1 MSENAMTVAVKQKKA
16 EVMIVDDQ
24 PLVREGL
31 IRIIN
36 RERDLNCDCAVESIM
51 AARSQL
57 ASHQPDLL
65 LMDILLPDGCGL
77 DFIKQLTLEHSSLPV
92 LVVSQCE
99 ETLYAERALKAGARG
114 FLMKNEAPSGIP
126 AAIREVLAGQFHV
139 SPKVAALALHQMAG
153 RKSGFQ
159 REGLGNLTDREL
171 QVFQLLGAGVNTR
184 DIAAKL
190 HLSVKT
196 IETHRENIKRK
207 LKLSSAAELI
217 RYSTNWVGRQTMGN
231 NREPEPS
238 NLAGADCLGFLPAIE

>member
-1 MSENAMTVAVKQKKA
+1 MAVAFKQKKA
-16 EVMIVDDQ
+16 EILVADDQ

-36 RERDLNCDCAVESIM
+36 REKDLNCCCAVESIISV
-51 AARSQL
+51 RDQL
-57 ASHQPDLL
+57 TVCKPDLL

-77 DFIKQLTLEHSSLPV
+77 DFIKQLAQEHPELPV
-92 LVVSQCE
+92 LVVSQCD

-114 FLMKNEAPSGIP
+114 FLMKNHATSGIP
-126 AAIREVLAGQFHV
+126 AAIRAVLAGQIHV

-171 QVFQLLGAGVNTR
+171 QIFQLLGAGVNTR
-184 DIAAKL
+184 DMAAKL

-217 RYSTNWVGRQTMGN
+217 RYSANWVERQNLGI
-231 NREPEPS
+231 NRQAELRPVES
-238 NLAGADCLGFLPAIE
+238 LQSI

>member
-1 MSENAMTVAVKQKKA
+1 MATAFKQKKT
-16 EVMIVDDQ
+16 EIMIVDDQ

-36 RERDLNCDCAVESIM
+36 RERDLNCCCAVDSIT
-51 AARSQL
+51 AARDQL
-57 ASHQPDLL
+57 VVFKPDLL
-65 LMDILLPDGCGL
+65 LMDILLPDGSGL
-77 DFIKQLTLEHSSLPV
+77 DFIRQLAQEHPLLPV
-92 LVVSQCE
+92 LVVSQCD

-114 FLMKNEAPSGIP
+114 FLMKNHAASGIP
-126 AAIREVLAGQFHV
+126 AAIRAVLAGQFHV

-153 RKSGFQ
+153 RKSSFQ

-171 QVFQLLGAGVNTR
+171 QIFQLLGAGVHTR
-184 DIAAKL
+184 DMAAKL

-217 RYSTNWVGRQTMGN
+217 RYSANWVERQNIGI
-231 NREPEPS
+231 NRQPDLQPVDS
-238 NLAGADCLGFLPAIE
+238 AQPL

>member
-1 MSENAMTVAVKQKKA
+1 MANAYKQKKA
-16 EVMIVDDQ
+16 EILIVDDQ

-36 RERDLNCDCAVESIM
+36 REKDLNCICAVEGTV
-51 AARSQL
+51 AARDQL
-57 ASHQPDLL
+57 TVCKPDLL
-65 LMDILLPDGCGL
+65 LMDILLSDGCGL
-77 DFIKQLTLEHSSLPV
+77 DFIKQLSQEHPLLPV
-92 LVVSQCE
+92 LVVSQCD

-114 FLMKNEAPSGIP
+114 FLMKNQAASGIP
-126 AAIREVLAGQFHV
+126 AAIRAVLAGQFHV

-171 QVFQLLGAGVNTR
+171 QVFQLLGAGVNSR

-190 HLSVKT
+190 HLSIKT
-196 IETHRENIKRK
+196 VETHRENIKRK

-217 RYSTNWVGRQTMGN
+217 RYSSNWVERQNVGAS
-231 NREPEPS
+231 RRPEP
-238 NLAGADCLGFLPAIE
+238 FPAESVQII

>member
-1 MSENAMTVAVKQKKA
+1 MTITPKQKRA
-16 EVMIVDDQ
+16 EVLIVDDQ

-36 RERDLNCDCAVESIM
+36 REKDLNCCCAVESIV
-51 AARSQL
+51 AARNQL
-57 ASHQPDLL
+57 AACKPDLL

-77 DFIKQLTLEHSSLPV
+77 DFIKQLTLEHPSLPV
-92 LVVSQCE
+92 LVVSHCD

-114 FLMKNEAPSGIP
+114 FLMKNHCTSGIP
-126 AAIREVLAGQFHV
+126 AAIRAVLGGQFHV

-171 QVFQLLGAGVNTR
+171 QIFQLLGAGVNTR
-184 DIAAKL
+184 DMAAKL
-190 HLSVKT
+190 HLSIKT

-207 LKLSSAAELI
+207 LKLSGAAELI
-217 RYSTNWVGRQTMGN
+217 RYSASWVERQTMGIN
-231 NREPEPS
+231 HQSELSPVES
-238 NLAGADCLGFLPAIE
+238 AQPA

>member
-1 MSENAMTVAVKQKKA
+1 MTVAPKQKKA
-16 EVMIVDDQ
+16 EILIVDDQ

-36 RERDLNCDCAVESIM
+36 RERDLNCCCAVESIL

-57 ASHQPDLL
+57 AACKPDLL

-77 DFIKQLTLEHSSLPV
+77 EFIKQLVLEHPSLPV

-99 ETLYAERALKAGARG
+99 ETLYAERALKSGARG
-114 FLMKNEAPSGIP
+114 FLMKNHATAGIP
-126 AAIREVLAGQFHV
+126 AAIRAVLSGQFHV

-153 RKSGFQ
+153 RKAGLQ

-184 DIAAKL
+184 DMAAKL

-207 LKLSSAAELI
+207 LKLTSAADLI
-217 RYSTNWVGRQTMGN
+217 RYSANWVERQSMGT
-231 NREPEPS
+231 NRQSDPS
-238 NLAGADCLGFLPAIE
+238 PVESQQPV

>member
-1 MSENAMTVAVKQKKA
+1 MATAFKKA
-16 EVMIVDDQ
+16 EILVVDDQ

-36 RERDLNCDCAVESIM
+36 RERDLNCCCAVESM
-51 AARSQL
+51 SAARNML
-57 ASHQPDLL
+57 AACKPDLV

-77 DFIKQLTLEHSSLPV
+77 DFIRELAQEQPALPV

-114 FLMKNEAPSGIP
+114 FLMKNHASGIA
-126 AAIREVLAGQFHV
+126 AAIRSVLAGQFHV
-139 SPKVAALALHQMAG
+139 SPKIAALALHQMAG

-171 QVFQLLGAGVNTR
+171 QIFQLLGAGVNTR
-184 DIAAKL
+184 DIAGKL
-190 HLSVKT
+190 HLSIKT

-217 RYSTNWVGRQTMGN
+217 RYSANWVERQNIGTSGR
-231 NREPEPS
+231 EH
-238 NLAGADCLGFLPAIE
+238 PAPVAMAQAV

>member
-1 MSENAMTVAVKQKKA
+1 MTIAPKQKKA
-16 EVMIVDDQ
+16 EVLIVDDQ

-31 IRIIN
+31 IRIID
-36 RERDLNCDCAVESIM
+36 RERDLNCCCAVESIV

-57 ASHQPDLL
+57 ATCKPDIL

-77 DFIKQLTLEHSSLPV
+77 DFIRELAMEHPSLPV
-92 LVVSQCE
+92 LVVSHCD

-114 FLMKNEAPSGIP
+114 FLMKNHSTAGIP
-126 AAIREVLAGQFHV
+126 AAIRGVLAGQLHV

-171 QVFQLLGAGVNTR
+171 QIFQLLGAGVNTR

-190 HLSVKT
+190 HLSIKT

-217 RYSTNWVGRQTMGN
+217 RYSANWVERQTMGMS
-231 NREPEPS
+231 RQVEMAPVESVQPV
-238 NLAGADCLGFLPAIE
+238 

>member
-1 MSENAMTVAVKQKKA
+1 MSENAMTAAPKQKRA
-16 EVMIVDDQ
+16 EILIVDDQ

-36 RERDLNCDCAVESIM
+36 RERDLNCCCAVESILG
-51 AARSQL
+51 ARSQL
-57 ASHQPDLL
+57 ASCQPDLL

-77 DFIKQLTLEHSSLPV
+77 DFIKQLAMEHPSLPV
-92 LVVSQCE
+92 LVVSQCD

-114 FLMKNEAPSGIP
+114 FLMKNHATSGIP
-126 AAIREVLAGQFHV
+126 AAIRAVLAGQFHV

-159 REGLGNLTDREL
+159 RDGLGNLTDREL
-171 QVFQLLGAGVNTR
+171 QIFQLLGAGVNTR
-184 DIAAKL
+184 DMAAKL

-207 LKLSSAAELI
+207 LKLSSATELI
-217 RYSTNWVGRQTMGN
+217 RYSVNWVERQTMGMN
-231 NREPEPS
+231 HQPEPAPMAS
-238 NLAGADCLGFLPAIE
+238 AQPI

>member
-1 MSENAMTVAVKQKKA
+1 MTEEAMTVASKQKKA
-16 EVMIVDDQ
+16 EVLIVDDQ

-36 RERDLNCDCAVESIM
+36 RERDLTCCCAVESIV
-51 AARSQL
+51 AARNQL
-57 ASHQPDLL
+57 AACSPDLL

-77 DFIKQLTLEHSSLPV
+77 DFIKQLSLEHPSLPV
-92 LVVSQCE
+92 LVVSQCD

-114 FLMKNEAPSGIP
+114 FLMKNHATSGIP
-126 AAIREVLAGQFHV
+126 AAIRAVLAGQFHV

-184 DIAAKL
+184 DMAAKL
-190 HLSVKT
+190 HLSIKT

-217 RYSTNWVGRQTMGN
+217 RYSSNWVERQNVGT
-231 NREPEPS
+231 NRQPEVSPMEAS
-238 NLAGADCLGFLPAIE
+238 QLA